1 MFQILNHIEN
11 ARRRNCATNQNKKK
25 ISEISIMRKI
35 NEETSIKNAK
45 SWRKDKRM

>member
-1 MFQILNHIEN
+1 MFQILNQKMRGEEIVQ
-11 ARRRNCATNQNKKK
+11 RIRTKK
-25 ISEISIMRKI
+25 ISRISIMRKI

>member
-25 ISEISIMRKI
+25 ISEISIVSCEKLMKKHR
-35 NEETSIKNAK
+35 
-45 SWRKDKRM
+45 